1 MCHTA
6 FPTELID
13 LLLHLGKE
21 GFEQTRPFCS
31 EEPVVT
37 LFAKMTRT
45 CSHLHL
51 HVYRK
56 YSCICTP
63 TKPVSMLL
71 RKLYCESDK
80 QPSITAVIF
89 WFSKQPDM
97 LIPLH

>member
-6 FPTELID
+6 FPMELID

-51 HVYRK
+51 HVCRM
-56 YSCICTP
+56 YSTAAF
-63 TKPVSMLL
+63 V
-71 RKLYCESDK
+71 R
-80 QPSITAVIF
+80 QPNQSACCYVGT
-89 WFSKQPDM
+89 Q
-97 LIPLH
+97 